1 MEEQITR
8 KSKIYSRFKSLPLL
22 NPEDEQKLNKIIRR
36 VTLKKKLFKTRT
48 ILEDSIFL
56 KSKRLMKQESEA
68 TKFFDQKDSLQAINI
83 IENNSI
89 FEVLDDS
96 MFSDNSNDFNYS
108 IISLINF
115 ESTLEKAKTRVLNQE
130 KTAKKE
136 DLFFIDNKIFLNLL
150 LGEGSLKE
158 IDTYNHK
165 LRIWNLSQRKN
176 NYCNQTSTISA
187 KEDIKTDN
195 TSPSVMHKRI
205 KVLEI
210 RDLQND
216 TNKLF
221 DLEDKQFIVNGNL
234 EKFPSKIDK
243 FPTQNEDKH
252 RFFQMRKESLRLI
265 NDELKT
271 FTLTSESTKN
281 RNKKKFNW
289 NTQSDYKNYYEQ
301 FYSYLKKNK
310 QNPIE
315 QNDIQVSDINST
327 AQGKENKNSVFYQKS
342 RNKVKLDEKV
352 II

>member
-1 MEEQITR
+1 MEERITR
-8 KSKIYSRFKSLPLL
+8 KSRIYSRFKSLPLL
-22 NPEDEQKLNKIIRR
+22 SPEDEQKLNKILRR
-36 VTLKKKLFKTRT
+36 ATLKKKLFKTRT

-56 KSKRLMKQESEA
+56 KNKRLMKHESEA
-68 TKFFDQKDSLQAINI
+68 TELFEQKDSIQTINI

-130 KTAKKE
+130 KTVKKE
-136 DLFFIDNKIFLNLL
+136 DLIFMDNKIFLNLL
-150 LGEGSLKE
+150 LGEGSIKE
-158 IDTYNHK
+158 IDTYNHR
-165 LRIWNLSQRKN
+165 LRILNLSQRKN
-176 NYCNQTSTISA
+176 NYCNQTCTNSA

-195 TSPSVMHKRI
+195 TSPSIMHKRI
-205 KVLEI
+205 KVIEI

-221 DLEDKQFIVNGNL
+221 DLDDKQFIVNGNL

-243 FPTQNEDKH
+243 IPTPTGDKLK
-252 RFFQMRKESLRLI
+252 FFHMKKHSLRLI

-271 FTLTSESTKN
+271 FSLASESTKN
-281 RNKKKFNW
+281 QKRNKFNW
-289 NTQSDYKNYYEQ
+289 NTQSDYKNYYN
-301 FYSYLKKNK
+301 YLKKTK
-310 QNPIE
+310 QNSLE
-315 QNDIQVSDINST
+315 QNDLQMGVISST
-327 AQGKENKNSVFYQKS
+327 IQGKENRHADFNTKS
-342 RNKVKLDEKV
+342 RNKLKLEGKV